1 MPMQRDDIE
10 AALLRKGFQQNN
22 TDHSYFHFYDKN
34 GKKTIVNTKTSG
46 GSKYKTLG
54 PPLVSKMASQCKLTK
69 PQFQELVEC
78 TLSHEKYEEILGKT
92 GHI

>member
-1 MPMQRDDIE
+1 M
-10 AALLRKGFQQNN
+10 
-22 TDHSYFHFYDKN
+22 
-34 GKKTIVNTKTSG
+34 NTKTSF

-54 PPLVSKMASQCKLTK
+54 PPLVSQMARQCKLTK

-78 TLSHEKYEEILGKT
+78 TLSHEKYEEILEKA